1 MMSGLRDFYN
11 DCAAQHDEQTSK
23 LYQTISHSIAK
34 ELQDFHNSAAEV
46 AVPEPPHLPGLAGH
60 RTLIEF
66 CTADDSMM
74 GKVGK
79 DSGVHVVRCSES
91 HLTVEDKGTMKVLYN
106 IVDTKP
112 GVDLWGS
119 LPCDPW
125 SQWQT
130 LNIHQY
136 GQAFADELEA
146 RRQKSRLLIK
156 NFCKLARAVA
166 RQGGRVTFEWPRHCV
181 GWSDQELQ
189 KLIQDLMG
197 AKWV

>member
-11 DCAAQHDEQTSK
+11 DCATQHGEQTSK

-46 AVPEPPHLPGLAGH
+46 AIPEPHLPGLAGH
-60 RTLIEF
+60 ETLIEF

-79 DSGVHVVRCSES
+79 DSGVHVIRCSES
-91 HLTVEDKGTMKVLYN
+91 HLNVEDKGTMKVLYN

-130 LNIHQY
+130 LNVHQY
-136 GQAFADELEA
+136 FGGSLNLWYLARTYDELINLS
-146 RRQKSRLLIK
+146 RCYVKSIVSSSK
-156 NFCKLARAVA
+156 VHHKF
-166 RQGGRVTFEWPRHCV
+166 
-181 GWSDQELQ
+181 
-189 KLIQDLMG
+189 
-197 AKWV
+197 